1 MCDFS
6 ASAVL
11 LETNDPK
18 YTVHGCL
25 LTGSPL
31 SATAAAVGAPGG
43 YCSHCSNF
51 KALKTQVAKL
61 QVIAVL

>member
-25 LTGSPL
+25 LT
-31 SATAAAVGAPGG
+31 AAAVGAPGG

-51 KALKTQVAKL
+51 KAL
-61 QVIAVL
+61 

>member
-1 MCDFS
+1 MWDFS

-18 YTVHGCL
+18 YTVRGCL
-25 LTGSPL
+25 LTDSPL
-31 SATAAAVGAPGG
+31 SAAAVGAPGG

-51 KALKTQVAKL
+51 KAL
-61 QVIAVL
+61 

>member
-51 KALKTQVAKL
+51 KAL
-61 QVIAVL
+61 